1 MTFNMIK
8 RQALIVWLYS
18 TKQIKELRKH
28 GYIHYYSRKMKYAII
43 YVDKKDA
50 EKVQETINNYFFVR
64 QVDVSYRDDID
75 MTFKDAITP
84 SDESEYT
91 SLVNEEMD
99 ESSLIESIS
108 ESIRKKKMI
117 NR

>member
-1 MTFNMIK
+1 MTFNIIK

-50 EKVQETINNYFFVR
+50 KRVQEIIDNYFFVR
-64 QVDVSYRDDID
+64 QVDISYRDDID
-75 MTFKDAITP
+75 MTFKNAITP
-84 SDESEYT
+84 SDESKYT
-91 SLVNEEMD
+91 NLVDEDMD
-99 ESSLIESIS
+99 ESTLIESIS

-117 NR
+117 NG